1 MNEIMT
7 KVSKDPSYK
16 DFEFA
21 LKSGNI
27 KSLRYI
33 NNSLLRRIMTL
44 KKFKEYDDPSEI
56 ETLYLFQMIVSSII
70 SDLENF
76 HFSK

>member
-1 MNEIMT
+1 MK

-16 DFEFA
+16 DFEYA
-21 LKSGNI
+21 LKTGDINAL
-27 KSLRYI
+27 KYI
-33 NNSLLRRIMTL
+33 NESLLRRTTASR
-44 KKFKEYDDPSEI
+44 KFKEYNDPTPLEA
-56 ETLYLFQMIVSSII
+56 LYLFQTIVSSII

>member
-56 ETLYLFQMIVSSII
+56 ETLYLFQMIVSSLTTV
-70 SDLENF
+70 LEDF
-76 HFSK
+76 EFSK